1 MPPLTRFGVLMTLT
15 ALIPGSALPQQPPHP
30 DSMRVIIAPPAV
42 QVRQAM
48 VLALM
53 GDTLLPSTAPRFAA
67 VRAVAESLG
76 FTFLPVLTND
86 LKVTDSRYH
95 AVYSL
100 PSDVR
105 TGYLIIIPGHRPDL
119 VRGFVEPDSL
129 RRRLTH
135 YRQLAG
141 PLVAR

>member
-1 MPPLTRFGVLMTLT
+1 MRPLCGFGIVLTLT
-15 ALIPGSALPQQPPHP
+15 ALAPARALPQQPPPP

-53 GDTLLPSTAPRFAA
+53 GDTLPPSTAPRFAT

-76 FTFLPVLTND
+76 FAFLPVLTND
-86 LKVTDSRYH
+86 LRVTDSRYH

-105 TGYLIIIPGHRPDL
+105 MGYLIIIPGHRPDL

-129 RRRLTH
+129 RRRLTR

>member
-1 MPPLTRFGVLMTLT
+1 MRPLSRFGVLMTLT
-15 ALIPGSALPQQPPHP
+15 ALAPASALPQQPPP
-30 DSMRVIIAPPAV
+30 SDSMRVFIAPPAV

-53 GDTLLPSTAPRFAA
+53 GDSLLLPTAPRFEVA
-67 VRAVAESLG
+67 RAVAESLG
-76 FTFLPVLTND
+76 FAFLPVLTND
-86 LKVTDSRYH
+86 LRVTDSRYH

-119 VRGFVEPDSL
+119 A
-129 RRRLTH
+129 
-135 YRQLAG
+135 AG
-141 PLVAR
+141 SSNQTASDAG